1 MLFRDREDA
10 GQQLAKRLMP
20 YQREDCIILALPR
33 GGVPVGQV
41 IAQQLGKPLD
51 VLVVRKIGAPGQREL
66 AVGAIG
72 PGNVVVWNQ
81 DVLDCLRIQPELLEP
96 QIQKEKAELARRL
109 ELFRGQRPFPDL
121 AGKTAI
127 VVDDGLATGAT
138 ARAAIQ
144 AVQALGPARIILAVP
159 VGARSTV
166 SEMRQQVDELLCLEA
181 PEYFEAVSQ
190 WYEKFPQN
198 SDQEVIALLRDAW
211 MSQQEKP
218 ASL

>member
-1 MLFRDREDA
+1 MLFRNREDA
-10 GQQLAKRLMP
+10 GQQLAEKLRS

-33 GGVPVGQV
+33 GGVPVGRV
-41 IAQQLGKPLD
+41 IAQRLGKPLD

-72 PGNVVVWNQ
+72 PGDVVVWNQ
-81 DVLDCLRIQPELLEP
+81 DVLDYLHIQPELLDT
-96 QIQKEKAELARRL
+96 QIQREKAELSRRL
-109 ELFRGQRPFPDL
+109 ELFRGKRPFPDL

-138 ARAAIQ
+138 AKAAIQ
-144 AVQALGPARIILAVP
+144 AIRVLGPAKTILAVP
-159 VGARSTV
+159 VGARATV
-166 SEMRQQVDELLCLEA
+166 SDMRQRVDELICLEA

-198 SDQEVIALLRDAW
+198 SDQEVIDLLRDAW
-211 MSQQEKP
+211 ATQAERP